1 MAKLVVLTE
10 GMTGRAHE
18 LAAEK
23 TTIGRVE
30 DNNFQIAEPSI
41 SSHHCEVLLQG
52 NEVKIR
58 DLNSTNGT
66 FINDQQITEAVL
78 TPGQTFRLGKV
89 EIRLESAAAAAA
101 PVPASTPAPTPVP
114 TQAPAKKPIDRT
126 VAMTGGVSLN
136 DLEQGPRQG
145 GFDAASKAFSKK
157 NDKANKIFI
166 IIGAVVMVVIIAV
179 FAYVFR
185 SIGK

>member
-18 LAAEK
+18 LTAEK

-30 DNNFQIAEPSI
+30 DNAFQIPEPSI

-52 NEVKIR
+52 SEIKIR

-66 FINDQQITEAVL
+66 FVNDQQITEAAL

-89 EIRLESAAAAAA
+89 EIRLESAAATPPAAA
-101 PVPASTPAPTPVP
+101 PAPPP
-114 TQAPAKKPIDRT
+114 APAKKPIDHT
-126 VAMTGGVSLN
+126 VGMSRGVSLN
-136 DLEQGPRQG
+136 ELEQGPRQG

-166 IIGAVVMVVIIAV
+166 IIGVVVMAVIIV
-179 FAYVFR
+179 VMAYVFL